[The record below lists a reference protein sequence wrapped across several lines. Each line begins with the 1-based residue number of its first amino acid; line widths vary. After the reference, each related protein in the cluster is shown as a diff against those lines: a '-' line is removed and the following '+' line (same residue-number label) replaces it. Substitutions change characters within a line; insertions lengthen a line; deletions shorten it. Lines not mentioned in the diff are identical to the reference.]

1 MKSCIYEGRV
11 RHRRRRPAKH
21 AFEFPFFML
30 YLDLEE
36 LPRLFDRSWLWSAS
50 RPAFARFRRSDHL
63 GDPSCPLEDCVR
75 DLVEL
80 RTDRR
85 PGGPIRLLTHM
96 RYAGFAMNPVSIYY
110 CFDALDGRVEAIVA
124 EVNNTPWGERHCYVI
139 SADAKGCRG
148 TIRARTPKEFHV
160 SPFMEMDLN
169 YAWSFREPGDRLS
182 LSIANHEPG
191 GAQLFEAVLGLKR
204 RELSARSRARML
216 IRYPLITLQLITAI
230 YWQAIRLYLAG
241 APFFPHPRARAGS
254 LETTS

>member
-11 RHRRRRPAKH
+11 QHRRRRPVEH
-21 AFEFPFFML
+21 AFGFPLFML

-36 LPRLFDRSWLWSAS
+36 LPRLFERSWLWSEK

-63 GDPSCPLEDCVR
+63 GDPSLPLEGCVR

-80 RTDRR
+80 RTGRR

-191 GAQLFEAVLGLKR
+191 GALLFEAVLGLKR
-204 RELSARSRARML
+204 REFSAYSRARML

-241 APFFPHPRARAGS
+241 APLIPHPRIRAGS
-254 LETTS
+254 LEITS